1 MSQRVWVNDIARHF
15 RMGPQKI
22 FSVGGHMRII
32 LLARAQF
39 CAALSSLVLLSSL
52 AQAQYSGNVQ
62 GFVLDPSGAAVAGA
76 SVTLHN
82 IDTGVE
88 NVGKTSDSGNY
99 RFSSLPPGNYR
110 VSAESGGFKRTE
122 VAFILS
128 TGQTQGIDIHVTLAG
143 ASSAVTVTTEA
154 AALDV
159 DENRIQATL
168 SATTVRDLP
177 SANRN
182 LWDVLAVTPGVVGT
196 GTRGAGESPGG
207 GADNFGT
214 QTPQLSANGRSYT
227 GNLVMVDGM
236 NVTSPIQN
244 GNIILAP
251 VPDAVQEA
259 TLQANSWD
267 AENSLGSS
275 ILIQVTTKS
284 GTNQFH
290 GTGNLFYNNQDL
302 QAHSDFG
309 PRVIPKFQRKDLVG
323 ALGGPIIKD
332 KTFFFADFEKLWS
345 KQPPVSATIRFED
358 PAFVQWAQQN
368 FPSSTG
374 TQIFG
379 LYPGNHLIP
388 NGTVTNA
395 STAFGA
401 ANCGAASATG
411 IPCNL
416 AALDTGN
423 FSVSPFYN
431 ALQYNFRLDEYFTQK
446 DRLYLSYYND
456 SFDQQQPS
464 PRVGLQALDI
474 MRNRYGQA
482 DYTRTFSPSL
492 LWESSFAFASVG
504 GANGQDAN
512 LKVPE
517 IFLADNSQGFNIG
530 GGWGPGEFRGPMY
543 NWRSVLSM
551 I

>member
-1 MSQRVWVNDIARHF
+1 
-15 RMGPQKI
+15 
-22 FSVGGHMRII
+22 MRIT
-32 LLARAQF
+32 LLARARF
-39 CAALSSLVLLSSL
+39 CAALTSLVLLSSL

-76 SVTLHN
+76 SVTLN
-82 IDTGVE
+82 NVDTGVE

-168 SATTVRDLP
+168 SATAVRDLP

-302 QAHSDFG
+302 QAHSDFQT
-309 PRVIPKFQRKDLVG
+309 VVPKFQRKDLVG
-323 ALGGPIIKD
+323 ALGGPIVKN

-345 KQPPVSATIRFED
+345 KQPPVANTVFFED
-358 PAFVQWAQQN
+358 PAFVQWAQ
-368 FPSSTG
+368 
-374 TQIFG
+374 
-379 LYPGNHLIP
+379 
-388 NGTVTNA
+388 TV
-395 STAFGA
+395 
-401 ANCGAASATG
+401 
-411 IPCNL
+411 
-416 AALDTGN
+416 
-423 FSVSPFYN
+423 
-431 ALQYNFRLDEYFTQK
+431 
-446 DRLYLSYYND
+446 
-456 SFDQQQPS
+456 
-464 PRVGLQALDI
+464 
-474 MRNRYGQA
+474 
-482 DYTRTFSPSL
+482 FSPKELAGVLLSTSVCFTNFWPLPRKPPRIRRHSGRCTDRVRGKQLRFGVSKWNSL
-492 LWESSFAFASVG
+492 YITCSRSRKFLCKPFLQCTPVQLQSGPVLHSKGSS
-504 GANGQDAN
+504 
-512 LKVPE
+512 VPQ
-517 IFLADNSQGFNIG
+517 LLQ
-530 GGWGPGEFRGPMY
+530 
-543 NWRSVLSM
+543 
-551 I
+551 